1 MFCACYSLVQVATGI
16 DPGQDKDTLGG
27 GRQRRAS
34 ESDTLAERLN
44 DVKPLQQA
52 RVAPTGAGPTAGPNA
67 GAGPGPGKAGPG
79 IGSALQQKN
88 VDILQILSRAQHE
101 YDKV

>member
-1 MFCACYSLVQVATGI
+1 MATGI
-16 DPGQDKDTLGG
+16 DPGQVKDTLGG

-52 RVAPTGAGPTAGPNA
+52 RVAPTAGAGPTVGVGPNA
-67 GAGPGPGKAGPG
+67 GAGPGKAGPG

>member
-1 MFCACYSLVQVATGI
+1 MATGI
-16 DPGQDKDTLGG
+16 DPGQIKDTLGG

-52 RVAPTGAGPTAGPNA
+52 RLASTA
-67 GAGPGPGKAGPG
+67 GAGPVKAGPG
-79 IGSALQQKN
+79 FGPSLQQKN
-88 VDILQILSRAQHE
+88 VDILQILSRAQDE